1 MMEYKN
7 LLDMHVHTDSSPD
20 GEHAA
25 ILLCEY
31 ALRKGMRAIA
41 FTDHCE
47 VDCFYTEH
55 YDRSI
60 QQAYFEAS
68 KARSVFRGSLIVS
81 IGIEL
86 GQPIQD
92 LHTSEK
98 IIQSMNYDVILGS
111 VHNVRGKKDF
121 YFLDYTHCD
130 INALL
135 CQYFEEVYEMVQWGG
150 FDVLAHLTY
159 PLRYIC
165 GEYKISVDLSKFTD
179 IIDKILKGLAQSGK
193 ALEINT
199 SGLRGKIG
207 ETSPTLDI
215 VRRFKELGGRY
226 ITIGSDAHCVK
237 DVGAGLQEGL
247 AIAKEAGF
255 HEVTLFESRMPIQ
268 IEIK

>member
-31 ALRKGMRAIA
+31 ALRKGLRAIA

-47 VDCFYTEH
+47 VEAFRSEH

-60 QQAYFEAS
+60 RQAYFESS

-81 IGIEL
+81 IGVEL

-92 LHTSEK
+92 LRTAEK
-98 IIQSMNYDVILGS
+98 IMQSMKYDVILGS
-111 VHNVRGKKDF
+111 IHSVRGQKDF
-121 YFLDYTHCD
+121 YFLDYSQCD

-135 CQYFEEVYEMVQWGG
+135 RQYFEEVYEMVQWGG

-165 GEYKISVDLSKFTD
+165 GEHGIPVDLTQFAD
-179 IIDKILKGLAQSGK
+179 IIDKILAGLVSGGK

-207 ETSPTLDI
+207 ETAPGLDI
-215 VRRFKELGGRY
+215 IRRFKELGGKY

-247 AIAKEAGF
+247 ALAKEAGF
-255 HEVTLFESRMPIQ
+255 QKVTLFESRMPIQ
-268 IEIK
+268 IDIK

>member
-1 MMEYKN
+1 MEFKN
-7 LLDMHVHTDSSPD
+7 LLDMHVHSDSSPD

-31 ALRKGMRAIA
+31 ALRKGLRAIA

-47 VDCFYTEH
+47 VDSFYTEH

-86 GQPIQD
+86 GQPVQD
-92 LHTSEK
+92 LHTADK
-98 IIQSMNYDVILGS
+98 IIRSANYDVILGS
-111 VHNVRGKKDF
+111 VHNVRGQKDF
-121 YFLDYTHCD
+121 YFLDYDNCD

-135 CQYFEEVYEMVQWGG
+135 RQYFDEMYEMVQWGG

-165 GEYKISVDLSKFTD
+165 GEHGIPVDLTPFAD
-179 IIDKILKGLAQSGK
+179 IIDKILKGLAQGGK

-199 SGLRGKIG
+199 SGLRGKSG
-207 ETSPTLDI
+207 VTSPGLDI
-215 VRRFKELGGRY
+215 VRRFKELGGKY
-226 ITIGSDAHCVK
+226 ITIGSDAHCVS
-237 DVGAGLQEGL
+237 DVGVGLQEGL
-247 AIAKEAGF
+247 AIARDAGF
-255 HEVTLFESRMPIQ
+255 QEITLFESRMPIK